1 MKNPTLAS
9 VCLALL
15 ALLIAAPL
23 SRADD
28 GRQVVIHCGDQMK
41 YDVTT
46 IEAAPGQK
54 ITVTLTNSGTL
65 PKVAMAHNWVLLK
78 LGTDVSGFATAAMT
92 HAETGYLPPEMA
104 GSVIA
109 STKLLGPGESDTVTF
124 AAPAA
129 GVYDFICTFPGHALA
144 GMRGTLTV
152 K

>member
-1 MKNPTLAS
+1 MKNPTIAS

-15 ALLIAAPL
+15 ALLTALPA

-28 GRQVVIHCGDQMK
+28 GKQVVIHCGDQMK

-46 IEAAPGQK
+46 IDAAPGEK
-54 ITVTLTNSGTL
+54 ITITLTNNGTL
-65 PKVAMAHNWVLLK
+65 PKAAMAHNWVLLK
-78 LGTDVSGFATAAMT
+78 AGTDVSGFAAAGMT
-92 HAETGYLPPEMA
+92 HAESGYMPPEMA

-109 STKLLGPGESDTVTF
+109 STKLLGPGETDTVTF